1 MDTEKAP
8 AMAGP
13 IAPLPEDKPKIAFHG
28 AMMAI
33 QNFGFFIMYWDIW
46 GATPY
51 DDVCDSTRYATGM
64 MSLTC
69 FAVAFLC
76 VGMAMGGATS
86 DFYTFTLMWFL
97 HLIGG
102 SMYTACTVAV
112 PAARYSTDGEKCAKL
127 APVNGDRSDAV
138 YLMHAFL
145 YLFYV
150 GGMLSITYFSFL
162 KAKIAAR
169 TLPPIYV
176 IVLVVVVFAIPQA
189 VVYTTL

>member
-1 MDTEKAP
+1 
-8 AMAGP
+8 
-13 IAPLPEDKPKIAFHG
+13 
-28 AMMAI
+28 
-33 QNFGFFIMYWDIW
+33 
-46 GATPY
+46 
-51 DDVCDSTRYATGM
+51 M

-145 YLFYV
+145 YLFY
-150 GGMLSITYFSFL
+150 GKRRAAACLSTTTSLHHVALRHALHPPASHEPSATHYS
-162 KAKIAAR
+162 AAMPASYLR
-169 TLPPIYV
+169 H
-176 IVLVVVVFAIPQA
+176 A
-189 VVYTTL
+189 V